1 MQAGMRDFV
10 RVLGVITSA
19 LLVLCANSPVPSQ
32 AQGTD
37 SSASKARASGKATSE
52 SSLDGQDA
60 RMASFQARAKARW
73 RAQQIVARKAE
84 AAYQTARLEREI
96 AEIRVLE
103 YQEAGLPQDVAA
115 ADVEVALAES
125 DLSRATDRLAWAN
138 RMFAK
143 GFVGQAQRVSE
154 ELSLKK
160 AQFTLA
166 QARTKKL
173 VVAKLTNDRTIKD
186 LQSEVEKARTEE
198 LARKS
203 TWELEKSRES
213 ELEGRAVRAIGSH
226 AKPGSH

>member
-10 RVLGVITSA
+10 RELGVITSA
-19 LLVLCANSPVPSQ
+19 LLVLCAISPVPSQ
-32 AQGTD
+32 AQGID
-37 SSASKARASGKATSE
+37 SSALKARASGNASSG
-52 SSLDGQDA
+52 SSLDDQDP

-103 YQEAGLPQDVAA
+103 YQEAGL
-115 ADVEVALAES
+115 AES
-125 DLSRATDRLAWAN
+125 DVSRATDRLAWAN
-138 RMFAK
+138 QMFAK

-154 ELSLKK
+154 ELSMKK

-173 VVAKLTNDRTIKD
+173 VLAKLTKDRTFKE

-203 TWELEKSRES
+203 TWELEKSRETD
-213 ELEGRAVRAIGSH
+213 LERRAAQVQGRRL
-226 AKPGSH
+226 KPESR

>member
-10 RVLGVITSA
+10 RELGVITSA
-19 LLVLCANSPVPSQ
+19 LLVLCAISPVPSQ
-32 AQGTD
+32 AQGID
-37 SSASKARASGKATSE
+37 SSALKARASGNASSG
-52 SSLDGQDA
+52 SSLDDQDP

-103 YQEAGLPQDVAA
+103 YQEAGLPQEVAA

-125 DLSRATDRLAWAN
+125 DVSRATDRLAWAN
-138 RMFAK
+138 QMFAK

-154 ELSLKK
+154 ELSMKK

-173 VVAKLTNDRTIKD
+173 VLAKLTKDRTFKE

-203 TWELEKSRES
+203 TWELEKSRETD
-213 ELEGRAVRAIGSH
+213 LERRAAQVQGRRL
-226 AKPGSH
+226 KPESR